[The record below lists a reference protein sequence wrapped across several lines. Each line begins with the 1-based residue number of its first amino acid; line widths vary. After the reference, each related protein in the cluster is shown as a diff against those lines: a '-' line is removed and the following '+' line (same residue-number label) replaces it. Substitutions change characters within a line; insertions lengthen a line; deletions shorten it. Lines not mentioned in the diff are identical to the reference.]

1 MINISMSLARFKFK
15 YIILT
20 CGDKKRQIERERRKV
35 VLNFRQYNSSTK
47 LLKISE
53 KGSHKR
59 IIIT

>member
-35 VLNFRQYNSSTK
+35 V
-47 LLKISE
+47 
-53 KGSHKR
+53 
-59 IIIT
+59 